1 MTDRNRTLLLLAAIT
16 GILLGLCFIILPSSK
31 PDDAV
36 HVFMLN
42 IGQGDSFL
50 IEAADGKKLLIDGGR
65 DITVLSELSKVLKPG
80 DRTIDVMI
88 ATHPD
93 ADHIGGLQ
101 YVLERYHVELFLT
114 SQVLTDTKTFT
125 ALYKELAKEHVTSYY
140 ARRGMVI
147 TLDAIHKTTFTILF
161 PDRDT
166 TNWITNPASVVGRL
180 DVYPEKIVPGTIL
193 GSEDSNN
200 KKVPGTNFGNVYIKN
215 KSSGVR
221 GMQPRSVLFTGDSTS
236 SVEHFLVQADA
247 QDLPSDIL
255 KLGHHGS
262 KYSSSTEYLQTVHPV
277 LGLISAG
284 INNRYGHPNV
294 ETLSRLKALNIPW
307 VSTQQKGTIEL
318 TTDGTYEWKW
328 KSL

>member
-1 MTDRNRTLLLLAAIT
+1 MTRQNRTLLISVGIAAALAS
-16 GILLGLCFIILPSSK
+16 LCFIVLPLPVSNTGQI
-31 PDDAV
+31 
-36 HVFMLN
+36 HVFMLD

-65 DITVLSELSKVLKPG
+65 DTTVLSELSKVLAPG
-80 DRTIDVMI
+80 DNTIDVMI

-101 YVLERYHVELFLT
+101 YVLERYHVGLFLT
-114 SQVLTDTKTFT
+114 SEVLTDTKTFT
-125 ALYKELAKEHVTSYY
+125 ALYKELLKEHVTSYY

-147 TLDAIHKTTFTILF
+147 TLDAIHKTTFTVLF

-180 DVYPEKIVPGTIL
+180 DVYPANPSSTKIPG
-193 GSEDSNN
+193 
-200 KKVPGTNFGNVYIKN
+200 VAGTKNSLYVKN
-215 KSSGVR
+215 KVSGVG

-236 SVEHFLVQADA
+236 SVEHFLVQTEA
-247 QDLPSDIL
+247 QDLKSDVL

-262 KYSSSTEYLQTVHPV
+262 KYSSSTEYLQAVHPV

-294 ETLSRLKALNIPW
+294 ETLARLKTLSIPW
-307 VSTQQKGTIEL
+307 ISTQQKGTVEL
-318 TTDGTYEWKW
+318 TTDGTHQWTW
-328 KSL
+328 KSI

>member
-1 MTDRNRTLLLLAAIT
+1 MTRQNRTLLISVGIAAALAS
-16 GILLGLCFIILPSSK
+16 LCFIVLPLPVSNTGQI
-31 PDDAV
+31 
-36 HVFMLN
+36 HVFMLD

-65 DITVLSELSKVLKPG
+65 DTTVLSELSKVLAPG
-80 DRTIDVMI
+80 DNTIDVMI

-101 YVLERYHVELFLT
+101 YVLERYHVGLFLT
-114 SQVLTDTKTFT
+114 SEVLTDTKTFT
-125 ALYKELAKEHVTSYY
+125 ALYKELLKEHVTSYY

-180 DVYPEKIVPGTIL
+180 DVY
-193 GSEDSNN
+193 
-200 KKVPGTNFGNVYIKN
+200 
-215 KSSGVR
+215 
-221 GMQPRSVLFTGDSTS
+221 QRSVLFTGDSTS
-236 SVEHFLVQADA
+236 SVEHFLVQTDA
-247 QDLPSDIL
+247 QDLKSDIL

-262 KYSSSTEYLQTVHPV
+262 KYSSSTEYLQAVHPV

-294 ETLSRLKALNIPW
+294 ETLARLKTLGIPW
-307 VSTQQKGTIEL
+307 ISTQQKGTIEL
-318 TTDGTYEWKW
+318 TTDGTHQWTW
-328 KSL
+328 KSISFL